1 MPDLSD
7 KARSEAGRPQSRNGK
22 ITVSH
27 LRRPIEG
34 IAEPYLDIIEDQPFV
49 FDPDTGSDSAGKAI
63 PEQVV
68 VVPHPPGIAEQEKGE
83 PKMIEE
89 EGSEQNRLGT

>member
-7 KARSEAGRPQSRNGK
+7 KARSEAGRPQSWPPGNPVRSKRK

-27 LRRPIEG
+27 LRRPVEG
-34 IAEPYLDIIEDQPFV
+34 IAKPYLDIIEDQPFV
-49 FDPDTGSDSAGKAI
+49 FDPDAGPDSTGKAI

-83 PKMIEE
+83 PK
-89 EGSEQNRLGT
+89 